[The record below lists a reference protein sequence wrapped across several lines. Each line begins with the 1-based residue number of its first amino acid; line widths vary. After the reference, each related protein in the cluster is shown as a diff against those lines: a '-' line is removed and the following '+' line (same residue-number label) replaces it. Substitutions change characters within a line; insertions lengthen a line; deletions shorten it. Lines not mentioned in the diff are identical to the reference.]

1 MFTGIIQGIAQ
12 VVTIRKKTNFQTHII
27 QLPEHLM
34 QGLTLGASV
43 AHNGCCLTVTHI
55 EHQQQLV
62 SFDLMQETL
71 NVTNLGLL
79 TEGDYVNIE
88 RAAKFGDE
96 IGGHAMSGHISATAT
111 VSQVNISEN
120 NHQVWFSIS
129 PQWMK
134 YIFAKGYIGIDG
146 ISLTIGEVENNCFN
160 VNLIPETLQ
169 RTNLKNR
176 TINDVINIE
185 IDPQTQAIVDTVERV
200 IATKQ
205 SS

>member
-1 MFTGIIQGIAQ
+1 MFTGIIQGIVP
-12 VVTIRKKTNFQTHII
+12 VVSINKQQNFQTHII
-27 QLPEHLM
+27 RFSEALM
-34 QGLTLGASV
+34 QGLALGASV

-55 EHQQQLV
+55 EGELV

-79 TEGDYVNIE
+79 NVGDNVNVE

-96 IGGHAMSGHISATAT
+96 IGGHAMSGHIMATAI
-111 VSQVNISEN
+111 VSAVNISEN
-120 NHQVWFSIS
+120 NHQVWFSV
-129 PQWMK
+129 PEQLMK

-146 ISLTIGEVENNCFN
+146 ISLTIGEVKDGCFN

-169 RTNLKNR
+169 RTNLKYR

-200 IATKQ
+200 MANKEQ
-205 SS
+205 R

>member
-1 MFTGIIQGIAQ
+1 MFTGIIQGVAQ
-12 VVTIRKKTNFQTHII
+12 VINIDKKENFQTHII
-27 QLPEHLM
+27 RLPNELI

-55 EHQQQLV
+55 EQQLV

-79 TEGDYVNIE
+79 NVGDYVNVE

-96 IGGHAMSGHISATAT
+96 IGGHAMSGHIMATAI
-111 VSQVNISEN
+111 VSAVNISEN
-120 NHQVWFSIS
+120 NHQVWFSV
-129 PQWMK
+129 PTHLMK

-146 ISLTIGEVENNCFN
+146 ISLTIGEVKDCCFN

-169 RTNLKNR
+169 RTNLESR
-176 TINDVINIE
+176 MINDVINIE

-200 IATKQ
+200 MATK
-205 SS
+205 

>member
-1 MFTGIIQGIAQ
+1 MFTGIIQDTAQ
-12 VVTIRKKTNFQTHII
+12 VVKIHKQKNFQTHII
-27 QLPEHLM
+27 RLPNELI

-55 EHQQQLV
+55 EQQLV

-79 TEGDYVNIE
+79 NVGDYVNVE

-96 IGGHAMSGHISATAT
+96 IGGHAMSGHIMATAI
-111 VSQVNISEN
+111 VSAVNISEN
-120 NHQVWFSIS
+120 NHQVWFSV
-129 PQWMK
+129 PTHLMK

-146 ISLTIGEVENNCFN
+146 ISLTIGEVKDCCFN

-169 RTNLKNR
+169 RTNLESR
-176 TINDVINIE
+176 MINDVINIE

-200 IATKQ
+200 MATK
-205 SS
+205 

>member
-12 VVTIRKKTNFQTHII
+12 VVKIHKKMNFQTHII
-27 QLPEHLM
+27 RLPENLM

-55 EHQQQLV
+55 DQQLV

-71 NVTNLGLL
+71 KVTNLGLL

-96 IGGHAMSGHISATAT
+96 IGGHTMSGHISATAT
-111 VSQVNISEN
+111 VSRVNISEN
-120 NHQVWFSIS
+120 NHQMWFSA
-129 PQWMK
+129 PTQLMK
-134 YIFAKGYIGIDG
+134 YIFTKGYIGIDG
-146 ISLTIGEVENNCFN
+146 ISLTIGEVENDCFN

-176 TINDVINIE
+176 TVNNVINIE

-200 IATKQ
+200 MATK
-205 SS
+205 